1 MIWDSPDLQ
10 KWGHCLWSTICC
22 PPRLH
27 FFYIRGVITET
38 LNKYFTN
45 EVKAINLKLINPEN
59 TTDINEILMKE
70 RSTLLNIQNTIAHL
84 GRTTW
89 LNNVWK
95 ELQGI
100 VIGRCDKVE
109 FDTNPNVIAS
119 DNNIKYNFKT
129 GEFSQTVIDDYIS
142 LSTKNDWAHPG
153 RHTATHWRSRV
164 SWGPTCG
171 PSHIDLLQVDA
182 ISGASRP
189 AFVPWAGP
197 TCAGPTG
204 ARCLSAPKG
213 L

>member
-1 MIWDSPDLQ
+1 M
-10 KWGHCLWSTICC
+10 
-22 PPRLH
+22 H

-142 LSTKNDWAHPG
+142 LSDQERLGPSW
-153 RHTATHWRSRV
+153 ATHCDTLEVSRV
-164 SWGPTCG
+164 M
-171 PSHIDLLQVDA
+171 
-182 ISGASRP
+182 GAH
-189 AFVPWAGP
+189 VWAL
-197 TCAGPTG
+197 TH
-204 ARCLSAPKG
+204 
-213 L
+213 

>member
-1 MIWDSPDLQ
+1 
-10 KWGHCLWSTICC
+10 
-22 PPRLH
+22 
-27 FFYIRGVITET
+27 
-38 LNKYFTN
+38 
-45 EVKAINLKLINPEN
+45 
-59 TTDINEILMKE
+59 MKE
-70 RSTLLNIQNTIAHL
+70 RSTLLNIQNTI

-189 AFVPWAGP
+189 ALQQQQRSSEQQQRASAHTERVRSPELAQAFRTSSGRSRECRPPRAGP
-197 TCAGPTG
+197 AG
-204 ARCLSAPKG
+204 
-213 L
+213 